1 MSAIVWSKFYWS
13 DWEGDERL
21 KMCSPGAQALWM
33 RMLCVCARAR
43 GYLQIASK
51 AIDADDMAKLTGWAS
66 DDVKTWWDEL
76 QAWGVFS
83 VDRRGVVYSRK
94 MIRETKKAETAR
106 ENGRKGGNPKLSK
119 TTEFSASDIQN
130 AEGGEKRRSGKTPD
144 TISQKKNLSPVGES
158 ARANKQAPASVVSLF
173 DEEEGIETEPRMLAK
188 PNSDIDRAV
197 SAWNEMAQR
206 TGLSVVAKLNDWR
219 RKSVKARIATYGLAE
234 WLRAVQ
240 MVGDSAHL
248 HGQNRDQFCANFD
261 FLVREQNFLRV
272 IEGNYNRRQVSGRP
286 TTGFDREPTAQ
297 QRNLASM
304 LSAREAFVNGGRR
317 APDEHPGAGDD
328 TVVSF

>member
-1 MSAIVWSKFYWS
+1 MTVIAEAVRHMLAAGMSHEAVVAAVESMELAQASNASTKGRPKSGAERTRAWRARKNVTA
-13 DWEGDERL
+13 GDEETSRDVT
-21 KMCSPGAQALWM
+21 KCDAASEGKVTNVTKNVTSHAVTASPLPRKEIPPGPPKETQPSPLS
-33 RMLCVCARAR
+33 LSPY
-43 GYLQIASK
+43 GDISLSSTKASK
-51 AIDADDMAKLTGWAS
+51 A
-66 DDVKTWWDEL
+66 
-76 QAWGVFS
+76 
-83 VDRRGVVYSRK
+83 
-94 MIRETKKAETAR
+94 
-106 ENGRKGGNPKLSK
+106 
-119 TTEFSASDIQN
+119 
-130 AEGGEKRRSGKTPD
+130 
-144 TISQKKNLSPVGES
+144 
-158 ARANKQAPASVVSLF
+158 SLF
-173 DEEEGIETEPRMLAK
+173 DEDEGIETQPTILAK

-197 SAWNEMAQR
+197 SAWNEMADK
-206 TGLSVVAKLNDWR
+206 TGLSTVTKLNDWR